1 MHFRSQ
7 RGLSG
12 GSRNAAAQARY
23 RERHAADISATRRLA
38 NALLYHDDIEALADI
53 LLAFLSE
60 EDRREL
66 IKHLRRA

>member
-1 MHFRSQ
+1 MAEFK
-7 RGLSG
+7 
-12 GSRNAAAQARY
+12 APARQQY
-23 RERHAADISATRRLA
+23 AADISATRRLA